1 MAKTASE
8 FRILIVED
16 DGAIRNALA
25 EGLSDEGF
33 SVNAVQDGAEAI
45 QLMLGLPPDL
55 VLLDLMMP
63 RMTGWQLLGE
73 LKEHANLRDIPVFVV
88 TAAQYAGSV
97 PTGYAVWIKPLRL
110 EQLINAIRSYLR

>member
-1 MAKTASE
+1 MAKTADQ

-16 DGAIRNALA
+16 DGAIRTALT
-25 EGLSDEGF
+25 EGLTDEGF
-33 SVNAVQDGAEAI
+33 PVNAVKDGAEAI
-45 QLMLGLPPDL
+45 QSMLGLPPDL

-73 LKEHANLRDIPVFVV
+73 MKEHASLRNIPVFVV

-97 PTGYAVWIKPLRL
+97 PTGYAVWVKPLRL
-110 EQLINAIRSYLR
+110 EQLVTAVRAYLR